1 MQQIYEIFF
10 LPDVAE
16 RKVLAEGFHISDSF
30 LKLFY
35 FIINI
40 NTWFIVF
47 YNFLFYFIS
56 FYLINNELMQ
66 IKSVFERLLW

>member
-16 RKVLAEGFHISDSF
+16 RKVLAEGFHISDSL